1 MKKHRRIEARK
12 RVDESL
18 NQLHKAETDQ
28 AQLALQMHL
37 EKLEKRFFAY
47 SDTFKQNKRL
57 TKTAVS

>member
-18 NQLHKAETDQ
+18 NQLHKAKTNQ

-37 EKLEKRFFAY
+37 DELEKRFFAY
-47 SDTFKQNKRL
+47 TDTFKQKKRL
-57 TKTAVS
+57 TKVTAS